1 MTASTSKEMR
11 ERQRMADELHKDSLF
26 SEQDRDSYNTYLNSE
41 TDRLAIKSRQCHLEK
56 VEREHHTRWSGY
68 DNKGETPNSVLEDLK
83 RARFPFPQT
92 EPVDYSSNSLLD
104 SYKASMEE
112 GRASINHMEKEL

>member
-68 DNKGETPNSVLEDLK
+68 DNKSETPNSVLEDLK